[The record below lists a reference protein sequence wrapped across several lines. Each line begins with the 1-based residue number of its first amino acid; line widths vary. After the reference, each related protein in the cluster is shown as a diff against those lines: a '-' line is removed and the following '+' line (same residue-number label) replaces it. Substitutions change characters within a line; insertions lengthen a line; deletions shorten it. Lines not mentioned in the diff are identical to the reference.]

1 MREGLNNTRYLGFV
15 CSAHHILTM
24 NIFHRA
30 ICGKTKADNTMHK
43 QLIICF
49 LMGSVKSDKEGVKY
63 TE

>member
-1 MREGLNNTRYLGFV
+1 
-15 CSAHHILTM
+15 M

-30 ICGKTKADNTMHK
+30 IFGKTKADNTMHK

-49 LMGSVKSDKEGVKY
+49 LMGSVKSDEEGVQY